1 MNTWIVVASS
11 TKALI
16 YKVTKTRLEGQGAPE
31 LIKTLT
37 HPESRL
43 KETELLTGSLQGHH
57 TAPFS
62 TQGTYEH
69 HADVHREE
77 QMKFAREL
85 AHFLNQ
91 ELNEHHYEHLVICA
105 EPRFYGL
112 LKEVLSEQVLE
123 ALLKHVPKDYIPLP
137 ESELNTVVKS
147 IKLEAVTG

>member
-1 MNTWIVVASS
+1 MNIWIVVASS

-16 YKVTKTRLEGQGAPE
+16 YKITKTRLEGESAPS

-57 TAPFS
+57 TSPFS

-85 AHFLNQ
+85 AHILNQ
-91 ELNEHHYEHLVICA
+91 EFNEHHYEHLIICA

-112 LKEVLSEQVLE
+112 LKEVLSEQVLG
-123 ALLKHVPKDYIPLP
+123 ALLKHIPKDYIPLP
-137 ESELNTVVKS
+137 ENELNTMLKS
-147 IKLEAVTG
+147 IQLETVTE